1 MPSDTYTLTISEI
14 GAALPTAHAS
24 SHITGGSDIIP
35 NATLTT
41 SGLMS
46 AAVYSEH
53 VANTAALAGTINAAT
68 ATNIAGGAAGTVPYQ
83 SAAGATAM
91 LAAGTAGRVLTA
103 NGSAAPSWNTIDLSG
118 TLSGTLPVASGGTGV
133 ATLAT
138 GIVKSNG
145 TGAFT
150 RVDAPTGAVVGTS
163 DSQTLTNKVMGS
175 GTTFSSP
182 ISVANGGTGA
192 GTFSAGILQA
202 SGTTTFST
210 VTKPAGDLV
219 GTTATQTLTNKTLT
233 SPTLTAPVLGT
244 PSSGTLTS
252 CTGLPL
258 TTGVTGI
265 LPVANGG
272 TGVATL
278 TAGVVIANGTGAFTR
293 VDAPTGAIV
302 GTSDSQTLSN
312 KTLTSPTFTAPVL
325 GTPASGTLTSCTGLP
340 LTTGVTG
347 TLPIANG
354 GTAQTSVARG
364 QISKMSDTT
373 RTIAVQGIYYVAGD
387 NGTLDSAATA
397 NMTAGAASTFSLK
410 NTSGVTRLFRVYASA
425 DATSANNQILSI
437 KLYKGTAGSL
447 AAIDATQCNA
457 FTGGA
462 NEAAKLVTS
471 WMVSLA
477 NDEEVALYIANTSG
491 TDTITIQR
499 MRLIAEAVL

>member
-133 ATLAT
+133 STLAT

-210 VTKPAGDLV
+210 VAKPAGDLV

-354 GTAQTSVARG
+354 GTGVTASAYGECYVSTSTA
-364 QISKMSDTT
+364 TT
-373 RTIAVQGIYYVAGD
+373 IGTANSWTKVAG
-387 NGTLDSAATA
+387 TT
-397 NMTAGAASTFSLK
+397 TAGVL
-410 NTSGVTRLFRVYASA
+410 TSFTMP
-425 DATSANNQILSI
+425 ANNRLT
-437 KLYKGTAGSL
+437 YTGTATRKFLILVS
-447 AAIDATQCNA
+447 
-457 FTGGA
+457 GGA
-462 NEAAKLVTS
+462 HSGNADEISIGVIKNASGSPVSSSVNEFTATG
-471 WMVSLA
+471 
-477 NDEEVALYIANTSG
+477 ANTTMAVSAQCIVELA
-491 TDTITIQR
+491 TNDYVEVFTRNVPATNAVDFDY
-499 MRLIAEAVL
+499 LTLTAIALT